1 MAGADGSSWWR
12 KSADTSMPAASRSN
26 VSSSWTSQNR
36 KIAAEDNREDRRSSA
51 SSTVDRQQHQ
61 QHQQHSQLSRA
72 AAGAITSQLRAAP
85 NPQELQRLLDRWG
98 SQLTAP
104 HISAALNALSNMT
117 HEHPRVL
124 EPLLRQQLLPA
135 LDSLIQRAEA
145 ATHLPSAAADSSGL
159 DSSSMQQ
166 QQQPQLDSRSCAVVL
181 QSLSRLQER
190 SGLATPTSTAYGLLL
205 HFLQPSVLQQAIPQ
219 GITMVTTA
227 AAKLHIP
234 ARDVQLEQLLTA
246 LLDLEARRTADSCSR
261 AQQLEPMYVS
271 QTLWGVATMLAAQKR
286 TPPNSKLLHLFQDV
300 AALLTHPQL
309 QLLQAAKPLEV
320 CNTLSAFVIA
330 ELPASSLPSP
340 GFAGELLGCL
350 AALRHLR
357 RASAR
362 DISRTLWAAAKLG
375 AAAEAADCN
384 ALVAMFCSSEMLR
397 SANAQV
403 RMHSM

>member
-1 MAGADGSSWWR
+1 
-12 KSADTSMPAASRSN
+12 
-26 VSSSWTSQNR
+26 
-36 KIAAEDNREDRRSSA
+36 
-51 SSTVDRQQHQ
+51 
-61 QHQQHSQLSRA
+61 
-72 AAGAITSQLRAAP
+72 
-85 NPQELQRLLDRWG
+85 
-98 SQLTAP
+98 
-104 HISAALNALSNMT
+104 
-117 HEHPRVL
+117 
-124 EPLLRQQLLPA
+124 
-135 LDSLIQRAEA
+135 
-145 ATHLPSAAADSSGL
+145 
-159 DSSSMQQ
+159 
-166 QQQPQLDSRSCAVVL
+166 
-181 QSLSRLQER
+181 
-190 SGLATPTSTAYGLLL
+190 
-205 HFLQPSVLQQAIPQ
+205 
-219 GITMVTTA
+219 MVTTA

-286 TPPNSKLLHLFQDV
+286 TPPNGKLLHLFQDV

-309 QLLQAAKPLEV
+309 QLLQAAKPVEV

-375 AAAEAADCN
+375 AAVEAADCN

-397 SANAQV
+397 SANAQDIANLLWALGTLQQHEAASSSSS
-403 RMHSM
+403 RGMQSMDAAQADSLVPVLVQLTQEIGWRLQIDAGSEDVSIS